1 MRISLISLGS
11 IMPTGLKE
19 GVAEYSKRIVKT
31 LGFSLYEVP
40 LAHRTKS
47 SKGPQPMQKEGKAL
61 LAKIQVYDYVVV
73 LEVAGKRMSTMAVAE
88 RLSAFKS

>member
-1 MRISLISLGS
+1 
-11 IMPTGLKE
+11 MPTWIKE

-47 SKGPQPMQKEGKAL
+47 SKGPQPMQGRGS
-61 LAKIQVYDYVVV
+61 VV
-73 LEVAGKRMSTMAVAE
+73 S
-88 RLSAFKS
+88 